1 MEAARDW
8 IGELSW
14 LPGARSD
21 PTSTDWRG
29 PRGGPRPKSKL
40 TGRAGSAA
48 FAGPRGSSMEDAR
61 EPEELMPGVCVAES
75 AGVIVLGVL
84 PLEVGT
90 AEP

>member
-1 MEAARDW
+1 MEAARDC

-21 PTSTDWRG
+21 PTSMDCRG
-29 PRGGPRPKSKL
+29 PRGGPCPKSKL
-40 TGRAGSAA
+40 TGRAGSGVL
-48 FAGPRGSSMEDAR
+48 AGARGSSMEEFL

-75 AGVIVLGVL
+75 AGVSVLGVL
-84 PLEVGT
+84 PLEVGM